1 MTGET
6 PAEKGLREQRKHK
19 DLLAMT
25 DKRQIVGP
33 VLRKLEA
40 SASRKAMEIMCPACR
55 REWAIVERVGHTAG
69 CYLGILEADLAR
81 ERAVSIRSANE
92 IEQILGKAL
101 GYPWYK
107 DDPKN
112 FPDATEANGVCVGD
126 HVPESLAAEAAA
138 RIADLQADLAR
149 EREAHAVTRLSERLY
164 QESLA
169 QAQGEL
175 RTAEAALA
183 GLQAKH
189 DALILGFVERV
200 NQRAE
205 AEMMRTGVLEGAHH
219 RAIESELAAWL
230 AANPAPQTEAPATGT
245 GA

>member
-149 EREAHAVTRLSERLY
+149 EREAHAATRLSERLY
-164 QESLA
+164 QESQA
-169 QAQGEL
+169 QAQEEL
-175 RTAEAALA
+175 AHEREQVRLWRQQAEEANTALKAERVLREAA
-183 GLQAKH
+183 
-189 DALILGFVERV
+189 ERADKP
-200 NQRAE
+200 R
-205 AEMMRTGVLEGAHH
+205 L
-219 RAIESELAAWL
+219 W
-230 AANPAPQTEAPATGT
+230 PAS
-245 GA
+245 

>member
-1 MTGET
+1 M
-6 PAEKGLREQRKHK
+6 
-19 DLLAMT
+19 
-25 DKRQIVGP
+25 
-33 VLRKLEA
+33 
-40 SASRKAMEIMCPACR
+40 
-55 REWAIVERVGHTAG
+55 
-69 CYLGILEADLAR
+69 
-81 ERAVSIRSANE
+81 SIRSANE

-149 EREAHAVTRLSERLY
+149 EREAHAATELSERLY

-175 RTAEAALA
+175 ARERELREAVERERDNLLNEGASNGYVWVDRSMYETAEAALA
-183 GLQAKH
+183 SLQAKH